1 MGLLDSLPTFNLS
14 LLAAPILLSLALIV
28 LVFVYYV
35 SLGIYNVWFHRLRD
49 YPGPV
54 LNAATRLT
62 WSFQVISGRS
72 QFLLSQ
78 LHEKYGDIV
87 RIGPNE
93 LSYTTSKV
101 WKDVYQSHSGRAQF
115 QKDPLHYQ
123 KHDKTPSLHVSS
135 DADHTR
141 MRRLIS
147 HAFSDKAL
155 RDQEAI
161 MKQYSDL
168 LVKRLHEVTRSGGP
182 IDIKQWYKWTLFDLF
197 GDLCFNQPF
206 GCLQSGQSHPWVDI
220 LGESIQAFY
229 YLGLA
234 RRIPGLQN
242 LMMKAIPKKKTEQA
256 AWHSEF
262 SRNLADK
269 RMAMKT
275 DRPDFMS
282 FILKHNETEKA
293 LSVAEIRSNTN
304 VLIPGGSETTS
315 TFLTGVTWNLLQN
328 PSKYNKLVE
337 EIRSTFKY
345 SDEINISNTAGME
358 YLNAV
363 INEGLRVYPPVPS
376 NMPRIVPKEG
386 AVVCDKWL
394 PGGTSVC
401 VAPYPMMR
409 STRNFKDPDAFI
421 PERWLKDPQ
430 YATDDLGAS
439 QPFSF
444 GPRNCIGKNLAH
456 AEMRLVLSKILWH
469 FDLELMPESAKWFPH
484 KMIVIWDSPPL
495 HVKLHPVKR

>member
-1 MGLLDSLPTFNLS
+1 MGLLDALPISYMPNLVALT
-14 LLAAPILLSLALIV
+14 LLPVAIIV
-28 LVFVYYV
+28 SVFVYYV
-35 SLGIYNVWFHRLRD
+35 ALGVYNIWFHPLRH

-54 LNAATRLT
+54 QNAATRLT

-78 LHEKYGDIV
+78 LHEKYGDVV

-93 LSYTTSKV
+93 LSYTSSKA
-101 WKDVYQSHSGRAQF
+101 WKDIYQSRSGKSQF

-123 KHDKTPSLHVSS
+123 KHDKIPSLHVSS

-155 RDQEAI
+155 RDQEPI

-168 LVKRLHEVTRSGGP
+168 LVKRLHEATESGDP
-182 IDIKQWYKWTLFDLF
+182 VNIKQWYQWTLFDLF

-206 GCLQSGQSHPWVDI
+206 GCLESGKSHPWIDI
-220 LGESIQAFY
+220 IGESIQAFY

-234 RRIPGLQN
+234 RRLPGLQS
-242 LMMKAIPKKKTEQA
+242 LVMKAIPKKKTEQA

-262 SRNLADK
+262 SKNLADR
-269 RMAMKT
+269 RMAMET

-293 LSVAEIRSNTN
+293 LTVPEIRSNTN

-315 TFLTGVTWNLLQN
+315 TFLTGTTWNLLRH
-328 PSKYNKLVE
+328 PSKYKRLVE
-337 EIRSTFKY
+337 EIRSTFK
-345 SDEINISNTAGME
+345 DAHEINISTTAGME

-376 NMPRIVPKEG
+376 NMPRVVPEEG
-386 AVVCDKWL
+386 AVVCEKWL
-394 PGGTSVC
+394 PGGISVC
-401 VAPYPMMR
+401 VAPYPMTHT
-409 STRNFKDPDAFI
+409 SRNFKDPDSFV
-421 PERWLKDPQ
+421 PERWLKDPL
-430 YATDDLGAS
+430 YKTDDLAAS

-444 GPRNCIGKNLAH
+444 GPRNCIGKNLAY
-456 AEMRLVLSKILWH
+456 AEMRLVLCKILWH
-469 FDLELMPESAKWFPH
+469 FDLELMSESEKWFPH
-484 KMIVIWDSPPL
+484 NMIVIWDGPPL
-495 HVKLHPVKR
+495 YVKLHAVDR

>member
-1 MGLLDSLPTFNLS
+1 MGILEGLHNLNLS
-14 LLAAPILLSLALIV
+14 PPVALALFPVALTGLIIT
-28 LVFVYYV
+28 YYV
-35 SLGIYNVWFHRLRD
+35 SLAFYNIWFHPLRH

-72 QFLLSQ
+72 QFTLSK
-78 LHEKYGDIV
+78 LHDKYGEVV

-101 WKDVYQSHSGRAQF
+101 WKDIYQSRPGKPQF

-141 MRRLIS
+141 MRRMIA

-155 RDQEAI
+155 REQEPI
-161 MKQYSDL
+161 MKQYSDTL
-168 LVKRLHEVTRSGGP
+168 IRRLHEVTASGEA
-182 IDIKQWYKWTLFDLF
+182 INIKQWYQWTLFDLF

-206 GCLQSGQSHPWVDI
+206 GCLEAGKSHPWIDI
-220 LGESIQAFY
+220 IGESIQAFY

-234 RRIPGLQN
+234 RRIPGLQS
-242 LMMKAIPKKKTEQA
+242 LMMKMIPKKKTEQA
-256 AWHSEF
+256 AWHSAF
-262 SRNLADK
+262 SKSLADK

-293 LSVAEIRSNTN
+293 LTVPEIRSNVN

-315 TFLTGVTWNLLQN
+315 TFLTGTTWTLLQN
-328 PSKYNKLVE
+328 PEKYKLLVD
-337 EIRSTFKY
+337 EIRSTFKD
-345 SDEINISNTAGME
+345 SDDIKISNTAGMD

-363 INEGLRVYPPVPS
+363 INEGLRFYPPVPS
-376 NMPRIVPKEG
+376 NMPRVVPDEG
-386 AVVCDKWL
+386 AIVAGKFL
-394 PGGTSVC
+394 PGGISVC
-401 VAPYPMMR
+401 VAPYPMAR
-409 STRNFKDPDAFI
+409 SFRNYKNPDSFV
-421 PERWLKDPQ
+421 PERWLKDPD
-430 YATDDLGAS
+430 YADDDLSAS

-444 GPRNCIGKNLAH
+444 GPRNCIGK
-456 AEMRLVLSKILWH
+456 K
-469 FDLELMPESAKWFPH
+469 
-484 KMIVIWDSPPL
+484 
-495 HVKLHPVKR
+495 